1 MQIGD
6 TVYLHTSQSLPG
18 TIHPGR
24 VVYIHPKRRF
34 YVAEFSFERMPGV
47 VRTYR
52 ESFFFPERA
61 GAPDYTAT
69 AMTEA
74 ERKQRDRLA
83 HRKKKRK

>member
-34 YVAEFSFERMPGV
+34 YVAE
-47 VRTYR
+47 
-52 ESFFFPERA
+52 RA